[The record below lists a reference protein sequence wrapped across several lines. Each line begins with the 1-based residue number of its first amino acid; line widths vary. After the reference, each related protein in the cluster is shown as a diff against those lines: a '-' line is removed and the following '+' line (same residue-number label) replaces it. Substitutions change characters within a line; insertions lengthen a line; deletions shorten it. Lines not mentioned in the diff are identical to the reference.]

1 MKNATLLLFAALSL
15 SACLSASSEN
25 PAIYPF
31 RYIVLRSVPHSSDR
45 WPASFYLQEVN
56 PRSEGEKSIHMAG
69 AVYEGGPAF
78 PQESIWDGNFLPV
91 INSSSDKIRFMMII
105 HDDKKGPFDAEC
117 EVALAANTI
126 TNVKVVYEG
135 TEKLR
140 CDIVK

>member
-15 SACLSASSEN
+15 SASLSASSEN

-45 WPASFYLQEVN
+45 WPGAFNLQEVN
-56 PRSEGEKSIHMAG
+56 PRSEGEKRIPMA
-69 AVYEGGPAF
+69 AAAYEGGPAF
-78 PQESIWDGNFLPV
+78 PQESIWDGNFSRV

-105 HDDKKGPFDAEC
+105 HDDKEGPFDAEC
-117 EVALAANTI
+117 EVALTANTI